1 MVSVPFRMPSLQRG
15 RMSLLRRQFLQLAAV
30 TAVMPA
36 FSTIA
41 ASQTYPVRPVR
52 VLVPYAPAGPSDIL
66 ARIVSRKLSERLGK
80 QFYVEN
86 VGGAGGNIGMGQ
98 GARATPDGYTVLV
111 VPPNI
116 VVNPAMYDSVPYD
129 PYRDFDPVTVA
140 VSSPTVLTVHPSLP
154 VQTVKEMVDL
164 IKSSPGR
171 FSFASP
177 GTGTP
182 PHLIGEQFR
191 LSLDLD
197 LVHVPFN
204 SAGLAVGAT
213 LAGHTPVAFTS
224 LPPAVPQIRDGKLR
238 ALAVTSKMR
247 SQALP
252 DVPSMAEAGYPEVV
266 GEGWFAFIVPAR
278 TPKDIV
284 ALLQREI
291 VAIVSLPDI
300 TEKMA
305 ELGFEAV
312 GDTPDEAAALFKSE
326 SAKWAKVIRA
336 ANIKVR

>member
-1 MVSVPFRMPSLQRG
+1 MVSVPFRMPSPQRG
-15 RMSLLRRQFLQLAAV
+15 RMSLLRRQFLQLAAG

-66 ARIVSRKLSERLGK
+66 ARIVSQKLSERLGK

-224 LPPAVPQIRDGKLR
+224 LPPAVPQIRDGKLH

-278 TPKDIV
+278 TPKDII

>member
-1 MVSVPFRMPSLQRG
+1 
-15 RMSLLRRQFLQLAAV
+15 MSLLRRQFLQLAAG

-66 ARIVSRKLSERLGK
+66 ARIISQKLSERLGK

-86 VGGAGGNIGMGQ
+86 VGGAGGNIGMGL

-224 LPPAVPQIRDGKLR
+224 LPPAVPQIRDGKLH

-278 TPKDIV
+278 TPKDII

-336 ANIKVR
+336 ANIKAK

>member
-1 MVSVPFRMPSLQRG
+1 MSV
-15 RMSLLRRQFLQLAAV
+15 LRRQFLQLAAV

-66 ARIVSRKLSERLGK
+66 ARIVSQKLSERLGK

-224 LPPAVPQIRDGKLR
+224 LPPAVPQIRDGKLH

-278 TPKDIV
+278 TPKDII

-312 GDTPDEAAALFKSE
+312 GDTPDEAAALFRSE

-336 ANIKVR
+336 ANIKAK

>member
-1 MVSVPFRMPSLQRG
+1 MHTIPVRSAECYPGLVRGRSAMRLQR
-15 RMSLLRRQFLQLAAV
+15 RRLLQLSLASIVA
-30 TAVMPA
+30 PA
-36 FSTIA
+36 LPSFAIA
-41 ASQTYPVRPVR
+41 EGYPARPVR

-66 ARIVSRKLSERLGK
+66 ARLAAQKLSEQLGK

-224 LPPAVPQIRDGKLR
+224 LPPAVPQIR
-238 ALAVTSKMR
+238 
-247 SQALP
+247 
-252 DVPSMAEAGYPEVV
+252 
-266 GEGWFAFIVPAR
+266 
-278 TPKDIV
+278 
-284 ALLQREI
+284 
-291 VAIVSLPDI
+291 
-300 TEKMA
+300 
-305 ELGFEAV
+305 
-312 GDTPDEAAALFKSE
+312 
-326 SAKWAKVIRA
+326 
-336 ANIKVR
+336 

>member
-1 MVSVPFRMPSLQRG
+1 MVSVPFRMPSPQRG
-15 RMSLLRRQFLQLAAV
+15 RMSLLRRQFLQLAAG

-66 ARIVSRKLSERLGK
+66 ARIVSQKLSERLGK

-191 LSLDLD
+191 QSLDLD

-224 LPPAVPQIRDGKLR
+224 LPPAVPQIRDGKLH

-278 TPKDIV
+278 TPKDII

-336 ANIKVR
+336 ANIKAN

>member
-1 MVSVPFRMPSLQRG
+1 
-15 RMSLLRRQFLQLAAV
+15 MSLFRRQFLQLAAG

-66 ARIVSRKLSERLGK
+66 ARIVSQKLSERLGK

-224 LPPAVPQIRDGKLR
+224 LPPAVPQIRDGKLH

-278 TPKDIV
+278 TPKDII

-312 GDTPDEAAALFKSE
+312 GDTPDEAAALFRSE

-336 ANIKVR
+336 ANIKAK